1 LVYGEIGAGEDLRGM
16 VAVAAP
22 IDPRALIAPDLRRAF
37 LEACTQVLVRDE
49 RAAGSVRGAFDVA
62 HPSLQAELVAA
73 VKQARP
79 AQALPVFGTLLGVS
93 LELDLLVLSAIG
105 DVARQSSQAI
115 EAELGSAVLHCLTS
129 GDERRAQAAAAA
141 LAELEDPRAVPD
153 LIALLDSSNANLR
166 ESADRALVRTAGRDF
181 RGDRARWQAWYDA
194 EQAWWVGAEAEL
206 LASLRSDR
214 DVDVARALNEV
225 AGHRLFRREL
235 EYSLLVELG
244 DDDPSIVATA
254 CITLGRLGSRAAAPE
269 LEALAAHADPR
280 IAEAARVARRR
291 IPGPPAA
298 AATAQAPAEIP
309 AQTSDY

>member
-1 LVYGEIGAGEDLRGM
+1 
-16 VAVAAP
+16 
-22 IDPRALIAPDLRRAF
+22 
-37 LEACTQVLVRDE
+37 
-49 RAAGSVRGAFDVA
+49 
-62 HPSLQAELVAA
+62 
-73 VKQARP
+73 
-79 AQALPVFGTLLGVS
+79 
-93 LELDLLVLSAIG
+93 
-105 DVARQSSQAI
+105 
-115 EAELGSAVLHCLTS
+115 LTS